1 MLKKIRFA
9 IIIAILVFSYL
20 PVFTKLQELKQK
32 LKETQAEITLI
43 QQRNTVLEEVITQMR
58 TNPDFLAVVARDKM
72 GVVKK
77 GETVIKI
84 VREKDPKFYTQDS
97 I

>member
-9 IIIAILVFSYL
+9 IIIIILVFSYL

-32 LKETQAEITLI
+32 LKETQAEIVLI
-43 QQRNTVLEEVITQMR
+43 QQRNMALEEVITQMR
-58 TNPDFLAVVARDKM
+58 TNLDYLAVVARDKM

-84 VREKDPKFYTQDS
+84 VREKAPKVYTQDS

>member
-9 IIIAILVFSYL
+9 IIITILVFSYL

-58 TNPDFLAVVARDKM
+58 TNPDYLAVVARDKM

-84 VREKDPKFYTQDS
+84 VREKDPEFYTQDS